1 MKKIQTAL
9 NALPEEDGHTSQRM
23 NSTADSSFLIKVPM
37 EPEVPAVRSESS
49 EIQSDV
55 SF

>member
-37 EPEVPAVRSESS
+37 EPAVRSESS
-49 EIQSDV
+49 DIQSDV

>member
-9 NALPEEDGHTSQRM
+9 NTSPEEDGHTSQRM
-23 NSTADSSFLIKVPM
+23 SFTADSSFLIKVPV
-37 EPEVPAVRSESS
+37 EPVVQSESS
-49 EIQSDV
+49 DIQSDL